1 MVSRY
6 PYPHLTKQILRGK
19 HSLSHIVQVIL
30 AALIIYQFSE
40 IAVALL
46 FWVYALAMPHFVGSK
61 NGGSPVS
68 TPAMDGHRLDP
79 APRSG
84 RIRP

>member
-19 HSLSHIVQVIL
+19 RSLSHIVQVIL

-46 FWVYALAMPHFVGSK
+46 FWVYALAMPLWSALRR
-61 NGGSPVS
+61 SP
-68 TPAMDGHRLDP
+68 AAKP
-79 APRSG
+79 APTLG
-84 RIRP
+84 DGTYH